1 MYERRAIMKR
11 WLIALWAL
19 GGIFFLIGRAL
30 WRLSTIAYDGIVN
43 YEVSTLQWIVLIIWV
58 VVSAYSEGYRGF
70 HLKFSPRTAARC
82 WHLADHPG
90 WLPVILGPLYAMGFF
105 HANRRTIL
113 TAYIM
118 VGFIVSAVMLM
129 QMLPQPWR
137 GVIDAG
143 VVVGLGLGLLSVL
156 WYFFRAAFGHANDL
170 DPCLPDAQ
178 TQH

>member
-1 MYERRAIMKR
+1 MKR

-19 GGIFFLIGRAL
+19 GGIFVLIGRAL

-43 YEVSTLQWIVLIIWV
+43 YEVNTLHWVALVVWV

-70 HLKFSPRTAARC
+70 HLKFSPRTVARC
-82 WHLADHPG
+82 WYLADNPKWSHV
-90 WLPVILGPLYAMGFF
+90 LLGPLFAMGFF
-105 HANRRTIL
+105 HANRKTML

-118 VGFIVSAVMLM
+118 VCLIVLAVMLM

-156 WYFFRAAFGHANDL
+156 WYFLRAASGQEDGL
-170 DPCLPDAQ
+170 DPCLPKSVNQ
-178 TQH
+178 